1 MKAAWIAPF
10 VLALAT
16 TPALASDTGNNAQQ
30 QSQTQGSVSPNAIN
44 PGQGKQPDGHSTG
57 GENQKHTD
65 DFSGSKTAN
74 ADGDT
79 DIGSKGGN
87 DQGTN
92 TDDSASAEG
101 ASSADSSASADH
113 DTKDDTGT

>member
-65 DFSGSKTAN
+65 DFSASKTAN
-74 ADGDT
+74 ADT
-79 DIGSKGGN
+79 DIGSESGN
-87 DQGTN
+87 DQDTN
-92 TDDSASAEG
+92 TDDGASAEG

-113 DTKDDTGT
+113 DTQNDTGT

>member
-16 TPALASDTGNNAQQ
+16 TPVLAADSSSNDQQ

-44 PGQGKQPDGHSTG
+44 PGQGKQPDGHTTG
-57 GENQKHTD
+57 GENQQHTD
-65 DFSGSKTAN
+65 DFGASKAVE

-79 DIGSKGGN
+79 DTGANTGSEHDTNADDGASTGG
-87 DQGTN
+87 G
-92 TDDSASAEG
+92 SSAEID
-101 ASSADSSASADH
+101 ASADS
-113 DTKDDTGT
+113 DTDTDD

>member
-79 DIGSKGGN
+79 DIGN
-87 DQGTN
+87 DQNANSG
-92 TDDSASAEG
+92 ASDEHG
-101 ASSADSSASADH
+101 SSADSSASADH